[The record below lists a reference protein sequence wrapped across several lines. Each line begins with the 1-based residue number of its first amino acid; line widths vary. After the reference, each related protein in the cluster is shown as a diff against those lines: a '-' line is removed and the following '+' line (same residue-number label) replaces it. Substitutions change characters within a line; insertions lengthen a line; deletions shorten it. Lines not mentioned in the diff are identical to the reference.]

1 MTKQDLVSKM
11 AEDAGISKKA
21 AEDAL
26 GSFISTVKGA
36 LAKGDGISLIGFG
49 TFGVSKRNARTG
61 RNPQT
66 GQEITIPATNVPSF
80 KPGKGLKDAVNG

>member
-26 GSFISTVKGA
+26 SSFISTVKGA
-36 LAKGDGISLIGFG
+36 LSSGGSISLIGFG
-49 TFGVSKRNARTG
+49 TFGVSARSARIG

-66 GQEITIPATNVPSF
+66 GAEIKIPARNVPTF
-80 KPGKGLKDAVNG
+80 KAGKGLKEAVN